1 MTHGPDDLIQPF
13 SIEASGLRGR
23 LVRLGPAVDSVLSAH
38 DYPPAVA
45 RLLGELLA
53 LGGVMSSMLKFD
65 GVFTL
70 QTKGDGPVGMMVVDY
85 TAEGK
90 LRGYAQ
96 VDEARLAAEGLAHDA
111 GDAPVPR
118 LLGAGHLAFT
128 VDGGPE
134 SDKRYQGIV
143 DIEGATLAEVLQHY
157 FRQSEQLPTGIHLA
171 AEPVAAD
178 GASSNG
184 GGATPGWRAGGL
196 LLQRLPEDRP
206 GTRSAAEH
214 EEDWRR
220 ALILMSSCTRS
231 ELISPRIAPNELLFR
246 LFHEDGVRVYSPRP
260 VATGCRCSQ
269 ERVEKTLR
277 RIPRAELDDL
287 KIEGEVV
294 VTCEFCNATYRF
306 DDAALERVY
315 AS

>member
-13 SIEASGLRGR
+13 SIESSGLRGR
-23 LVRLGPAVDSVLSAH
+23 LVRLGPAVDGVLSAH
-38 DYPPAVA
+38 DYPPSVA
-45 RLLGELLA
+45 RLLGEMLA

-96 VDEARLAAEGLAHDA
+96 VDEARLAAEGLAEDA

-128 VDGGPE
+128 VDGGPD
-134 SDKRYQGIV
+134 SGKRYQGIV
-143 DIEGATLAEVLQHY
+143 DIEGGTLAEVLQHY

-171 AEPVAAD
+171 AEPVHA
-178 GASSNG
+178 GNGNG
-184 GGATPGWRAGGL
+184 GGPASAWRAGGL

-220 ALILMSSCTRS
+220 ALILMASCTRG
-231 ELISPRIAPNELLFR
+231 ELVSPKIAPNELLFR
-246 LFHEDGVRVYSPRP
+246 LFHEDAVRVYRPRP
-260 VATGCRCSQ
+260 VVTGCRCSQ

-277 RIPRAELDDL
+277 RIPREELAEL
-287 KIEGEVV
+287 KIDGEVV
-294 VTCEFCNATYRF
+294 VTCEFCNASYRF
-306 DDAALERVY
+306 DDAALDRVY